1 MESSDLD
8 QNAARR
14 AIEAQ
19 CPGLRLASLTI
30 LSDDGQFNRL
40 LLANG
45 ECVFRFPRYRDG
57 ALVLEREAQV
67 LQHICDKLPLK
78 TPHVRWASPMSA
90 EPGGAFLAY
99 EFLPGS
105 PLWSEV
111 LESEVDA
118 VTRVKLASQLGG
130 FLAKLHGF
138 ELWEEAREW
147 PVLDGPN
154 IWSQMYEE
162 IRERLFPSMRAD
174 ARLAVEAHFTE
185 YLQEPALRE
194 FTPCLRHGDFGAGNV
209 LYHAGDQ
216 AISGILDFSEAG
228 IGDPAVDLAA
238 ASCFGEEMYAGICA
252 AYPGADALLARVR
265 FYRGTFALQ
274 EALHGLRV
282 GDSEAYE
289 SGMESY
295 V

>member
-1 MESSDLD
+1 MEASDFD
-8 QNAARR
+8 QNAAWQV
-14 AIEAQ
+14 IEAQ
-19 CPGLRLASLTI
+19 CLGLRLESLTL
-30 LSDDGQFNRL
+30 LSEDGQFNRL

-45 ECVFRFPRYRDG
+45 EYVFRFPRYRDG
-57 ALVLEREAQV
+57 VLALEREAQI
-67 LQHICDKLPLK
+67 LGHMGDKLPLR
-78 TPHVRWASPMSA
+78 TPRVRWASP
-90 EPGGAFLAY
+90 PGVEFPDAFLAY
-99 EFLPGS
+99 DYLPGH

-111 LESEVDA
+111 LESEIDA
-118 VTRVKLASQLGG
+118 DTRVKLASQLGG

-138 ELWEEAREW
+138 ELWDEAREW
-147 PVLDGPN
+147 PVLDGPMV
-154 IWSQMYEE
+154 WSQMYEE
-162 IRERLFPSMRAD
+162 IRERLFPSMRPD

-185 YLQEPALRE
+185 YLPEPALRE

-252 AYPGADALLARVR
+252 AYLGADALLARAK

-282 GDSEAYE
+282 GDAAAYE

>member
-1 MESSDLD
+1 MESSDFD
-8 QNAARR
+8 PNAAWQV
-14 AIEAQ
+14 IETQ
-19 CPGLRLASLTI
+19 CQGLRLESVTL
-30 LSDDGQFNRL
+30 LSEDGQFNRL

-45 ECVFRFPRYRDG
+45 EYVFRFPRYRAG
-57 ALVLEREAQV
+57 VRVLEREAQI
-67 LQHICDKLPLK
+67 LRHISDRMPLK
-78 TPHVRWASPMSA
+78 TPRVRWVSPMSA
-90 EPGGAFLAY
+90 EPGEAFLSY
-99 EFLPGS
+99 DYLPGS
-105 PLWSEV
+105 SLWSEV
-111 LESEVDA
+111 LESEVHA

-130 FLAKLHGF
+130 FLAKLHEF
-138 ELWEEAREW
+138 ELWDEAREW

-154 IWSQMYEE
+154 VWSQMYEE
-162 IRERLFPSMRAD
+162 FQECLFPSMRPD
-174 ARLAVEAHFTE
+174 AKLAVEAHFTE

-209 LYHAGDQ
+209 LYHASDQ
-216 AISGILDFSEAG
+216 TISGIVDFSEAG

-252 AYPGADALLARVR
+252 AYPAADALLARAR

-282 GDSEAYE
+282 GDVEAYE